1 METLSKKE
9 LALIT
14 GGNWED
20 WCASI
25 EAIISNDENLGN
37 LPDDGTMNEVYEL
50 YNQRC
55 LD

>member
-25 EAIISNDENLGN
+25 EAIINDEESQQN
-37 LPDDGTMNEVYEL
+37 LPEDGTMHEVYKL
-50 YNQRC
+50 YNEICR
-55 LD
+55 